1 MYTVENYLLHM
12 NAVMGEDARTN
23 LRAMPVTR
31 RCSPTTI
38 HEVDINY
45 SGVAE
50 QFIGVIIVY
59 RHFRRP
65 WCGSRSQKFSRNS
78 RPPDRLLSRAVIS
91 FH

>member
-1 MYTVENYLLHM
+1 MRGRISGQAGYEALF
-12 NAVMGEDARTN
+12 
-23 LRAMPVTR
+23 
-31 RCSPTTI
+31 PTTI

-59 RHFRRP
+59 RHFRRR
-65 WCGSRSQKFSRNS
+65 WCGGRGQKFSRNS

-91 FH
+91 IH